1 MKGKRFGF
9 MAALMLLLGLV
20 IPVLSPTS
28 AHAGMEDTRPDFR
41 LPFPCNAQILLQTYA
56 GHNPDDK
63 KIDMYRYGMR
73 IGSPILASASG
84 VVHEAFSPGGL
95 EIRHGNGWFT
105 TYMHMT
111 DRVPVGTVVNRGDV
125 IGKMGEVGTVGSPHL
140 HYEQLYNPNSSEDA
154 DNQHITYPKLQGQ
167 LLVMVVGSPVDMTST
182 NCGGGNPPA
191 VRRPYASGRVVSGR
205 SADGRLEVFAAGAGG
220 VHHAWQTAPNGGWS
234 PWENLGGPQNAQL
247 AIVPNNDGRLELF
260 ALSNS
265 TLDHIWQTAPN
276 AGWSSWQNFGTG
288 GHRIAAANNADGRI
302 EVFASNSSGVFH
314 RWQTSP
320 TAWSG
325 WTGTNGPA
333 NSRLAMETAPDGRL
347 EVFALSDATF
357 GHLFQTA
364 PSGGWGAWENFGTG
378 GQEVTVNHNTDGRL
392 EVFASNSSG
401 VFHRWQTNPTT
412 WSGWV
417 GTNGPTNAKLSSART
432 PDGRVEV
439 FAMSNQTAAHIW
451 QTGQNQ
457 AFSAWETFGGPGTS
471 VTATNNADGRIDVF
485 GTNSTGVYHRWQTSL
500 TAWSNW
506 DQVNGPGPA
515 MP

>member
-1 MKGKRFGF
+1 MNTRPVGF
-9 MAALMLLLGLV
+9 TAVLVLLLSMITVLFPAPAIAAGPAFELPVPCGQRWTTSTHSEHKSQYMVDMISVSGTTQGTPALASEGGRVTVSQFDGEAGNFIVIDHGGGWQTRYLHLDRRDVAVGNDVQRGRQIGLV
-20 IPVLSPTS
+20 GNTGSWTS
-28 AHAGMEDTRPDFR
+28 GA
-41 LPFPCNAQILLQTYA
+41 
-56 GHNPDDK
+56 
-63 KIDMYRYGMR
+63 
-73 IGSPILASASG
+73 
-84 VVHEAFSPGGL
+84 
-95 EIRHGNGWFT
+95 
-105 TYMHMT
+105 
-111 DRVPVGTVVNRGDV
+111 
-125 IGKMGEVGTVGSPHL
+125 HL
-140 HYEQLYNPNSSEDA
+140 HYEQKLNGVVVQATFNGHLVPVRWDY
-154 DNQHITYPKLQGQ
+154 NQHFE
-167 LLVMVVGSPVDMTST
+167 TSA
-182 NCGGGNPPA
+182 NCGNTPA
-191 VRRPYASGRVVSGR
+191 PVRRPYASGRVVSGR
-205 SADGRLEVFAAGAGG
+205 SADGRLEVFAAAASG

-234 PWENLGGPQNAQL
+234 AWENLGGPQNAQL
-247 AIVPNNDGRLELF
+247 AIVPNADGRLELF

-276 AGWSSWQNFGTG
+276 AGWSNWQNFGTG
-288 GHRIAAANNADGRI
+288 GHRIAAGNNADGRI

-364 PSGGWGAWENFGTG
+364 PSGGWGAWEDFGTG

-392 EVFASNSSG
+392 EVFASNSTG
-401 VFHRWQTNPTT
+401 VFHRWQTSPTA

-417 GTNGPTNAKLSSART
+417 GTNGPANSKLSSART